1 MAKLKRAPQR
11 SHARPGDLIIT
22 SPGYL
27 RDRNVFHYDIFSL
40 VSNRNRFRTNVQHRR
55 TWLDTALGQGVGA
68 LVGSDRTSLPCR
80 KAQARAFTA
89 PFQCRTATSSRCRAF
104 AVLERLERKGRR
116 KPPLPVLVPFNSKRM
131 GWRRF
136 LPRIS
141 P

>member
-68 LVGSDRTSLPCR
+68 LVGSDRTSLLAGKLKPG
-80 KAQARAFTA
+80 
-89 PFQCRTATSSRCRAF
+89 PSLHLSSV
-104 AVLERLERKGRR
+104 VLL
-116 KPPLPVLVPFNSKRM
+116 LL
-131 GWRRF
+131 
-136 LPRIS
+136 L
-141 P
+141 